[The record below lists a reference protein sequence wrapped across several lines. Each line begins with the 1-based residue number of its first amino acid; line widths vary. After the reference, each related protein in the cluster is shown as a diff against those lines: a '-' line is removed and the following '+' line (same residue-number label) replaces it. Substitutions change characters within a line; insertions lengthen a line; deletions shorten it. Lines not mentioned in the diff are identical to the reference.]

1 MTINYDE
8 IMNLTSENVEISY
21 SDKDSILYSLGI
33 GLGNDPMNLNELKY
47 VYENSQSVLP
57 SMATNF
63 QYHSPLL
70 LKTNINFIMVVHGE
84 QRLSITNA
92 LPVSGDFIANAKVI
106 GCYDKGPARGA
117 IIEVETTVKNKKN
130 NEEICKLVS
139 TTFARGDGGFGGPDS
154 PKKEI
159 FILDGEPDY
168 VSEVSTKPDQA
179 LIFRLSGD
187 YNPLHSDPNFAKAAG
202 FEKPILHGM
211 CTYGIACRS
220 LVNEI
225 CENDASKLKRFDCR
239 FSSPVYPGETIITEM
254 WKKDKMIYFNSKVK
268 ERDKLVLK
276 NGVSEIK

>member
-84 QRLSITNA
+84 QRLSITNT

-159 FILDGEPDY
+159 FIPDGEPDY

-276 NGVSEIK
+276 NGVSVIK

>member
-84 QRLSITNA
+84 QRLSVTNA

-159 FILDGEPDY
+159 FIPDGEPDY
-168 VSEVSTKPDQA
+168 ISEVSTKPDQA

-276 NGVSEIK
+276 NGVSVIK

>member
-159 FILDGEPDY
+159 FIPDGEPDY

-187 YNPLHSDPNFAKAAG
+187 YKPLHSDPNFAKAAG

-276 NGVSEIK
+276 NGVSVIK

>member
-8 IMNLTSENVEISY
+8 IMDLTSEDVEISY

-84 QRLSITNA
+84 QRLSMTNA

-117 IIEVETTVKNKKN
+117 IIEVETSVKNKKN

-154 PKKEI
+154 PKREI
-159 FILDGEPDY
+159 LIPDGEPDY

>member
-84 QRLSITNA
+84 QKLSITNA

-159 FILDGEPDY
+159 FIPDGEPDY

-276 NGVSEIK
+276 NGVSVIK

>member
-1 MTINYDE
+1 MAINYEE
-8 IMNLTSENVEISY
+8 IMSMTSENIEVSY
-21 SDKDSILYSLGI
+21 TDKDSILYSLGI

-159 FILDGEPDY
+159 FIPDGEPDY

>member
-159 FILDGEPDY
+159 FIPDGEPDY

-220 LVNEI
+220 LVDEI
-225 CENDASKLKRFDCR
+225 CENDASKIKRFDCR

-276 NGVSEIK
+276 NGVSVIK

>member
-8 IMNLTSENVEISY
+8 IMNLTTENVEISY

-47 VYENSQSVLP
+47 VYENSQSVLQ

-159 FILDGEPDY
+159 FIPDGEPDY

-276 NGVSEIK
+276 NGVSIIK

>member
-117 IIEVETTVKNKKN
+117 IIEVETTVKNRKN

-159 FILDGEPDY
+159 FIPDGEPDY

-220 LVNEI
+220 LVDKI

>member
-106 GCYDKGPARGA
+106 GCYDKGPSRGA

-130 NEEICKLVS
+130 NVEICKLVS

-159 FILDGEPDY
+159 FIPDGEPDY

-225 CENDASKLKRFDCR
+225 CENDASKLTRFDCR

-276 NGVSEIK
+276 NGVSVIK

>member
-159 FILDGEPDY
+159 FIPDGEPDY

-220 LVNEI
+220 LVNKI

>member
-159 FILDGEPDY
+159 FIPDGEPDY

-239 FSSPVYPGETIITEM
+239 FSSPVYPGETIVTEM
-254 WKKDKMIYFNSKVK
+254 WKNDKVIYFNSKVK

>member
-1 MTINYDE
+1 MTINFDE

-92 LPVSGDFIANAKVI
+92 LPVSGNFIANAKVI

-159 FILDGEPDY
+159 FIPDGEPDY

-220 LVNEI
+220 LVDKI

-276 NGVSEIK
+276 NGVSVIK

>member
-130 NEEICKLVS
+130 DEEICKLVS

-159 FILDGEPDY
+159 FIPDGEPDY

-276 NGVSEIK
+276 NGVSVIK

>member
-92 LPVSGDFIANAKVI
+92 LPVSGDFIANAKII

-139 TTFARGDGGFGGPDS
+139 TTFARGDGGFGGPDT

-159 FILDGEPDY
+159 FIPDTEPDY

-220 LVNEI
+220 IVNEI

>member
-159 FILDGEPDY
+159 FIPDGEPDY
-168 VSEVSTKPDQA
+168 VSEISTKPDQA

-276 NGVSEIK
+276 NGVSVIK